1 MITSI
6 PCCAAS
12 RRVSQSTPSSQPY
25 LYRLSDSSR
34 RCPWG
39 SASCQRCCSR
49 RSVAGE
55 RPGASG
61 PKRAWNASEQSV
73 VETPCAAD
81 IWRQEGSVTLSTSP
95 TAITDPWHLHTDGAH
110 TQLFPSL
117 YIFLAK
123 KINNCPS
130 LLSVYRH
137 FSARLLCKR
146 NVRLVTFSLMFPVLI
161 RHATVTTM
169 KVEGMCVYIVPPT
182 SGKTCSICISFL
194 VF

>member
-1 MITSI
+1 MIGVNAETSTGMGAI
-6 PCCAAS
+6 G
-12 RRVSQSTPSSQPY
+12 RMQVVVRYERVSH
-25 LYRLSDSSR
+25 LYRCTPERQSLCESHRQR
-34 RCPWG
+34 RWLTCW
-39 SASCQRCCSR
+39 S
-49 RSVAGE
+49 
-55 RPGASG
+55 
-61 PKRAWNASEQSV
+61 
-73 VETPCAAD
+73 
-81 IWRQEGSVTLSTSP
+81 
-95 TAITDPWHLHTDGAH
+95 
-110 TQLFPSL
+110 
-117 YIFLAK
+117 YAK